1 MDWPFGRAH
10 EVPHAVEIVM
20 VGSPACHLVRV
31 EHVRAGYAIAC
42 EQTTVAHRHDEGVQI
57 RRILEDLEAD
67 GCGARGGDLALA
79 AGVQGASGGPGAF
92 AATRSYSTTGGFCS
106 IVSPTCPPRSPD
118 PRRRGK
124 HALAGTSRLERALG
138 ADRSNTALSMPSG
151 ITVLHDS
158 NTTMELHDSND
169 IRSIGLATNE
179 IAFTT
184 GDVVQ

>member
-106 IVSPTCPPRSPD
+106 IVSPTCRRTDSREAERSVQGAACRPRETMMTFAERFEAQGTRN
-118 PRRRGK
+118 RRATR
-124 HALAGTSRLERALG
+124 TSGCSWTRWMRRLVRL
-138 ADRSNTALSMPSG
+138 RTKLP
-151 ITVLHDS
+151 
-158 NTTMELHDSND
+158 
-169 IRSIGLATNE
+169 
-179 IAFTT
+179 
-184 GDVVQ
+184 